1 MTDHDVHG
9 CGRAGRAISVL
20 CAFLG
25 MVCALMMVFGLFSA
39 SISRDV
45 APAIII
51 GLIGLFVGAGYF
63 GKKAG
68 VFLCERGNDLS
79 TNILVG
85 VALAFGSIATA
96 IATGTLAGAVFSGI
110 TKLLDGIAIGVI
122 VGIFIV
128 FWGAIPATV
137 LGVLYGILMTGQ
149 LRALNR

>member
-9 CGRAGRAISVL
+9 CGRAGTAIGVL

-25 MVCALMMVFGLFSA
+25 MVCAGLILFGFINGSVSGDL
-39 SISRDV
+39 
-45 APAIII
+45 APTIII

-68 VFLCERGNDLS
+68 IFLCEKGNDLS
-79 TNILVG
+79 TNILIG

-96 IATGTLAGAVFSGI
+96 ILTGTLAAAVLSGNVARPQGV
-110 TKLLDGIAIGVI
+110 LLIGVI
-122 VGIFIV
+122 VGVYTV
-128 FWGAIPATV
+128 FWGAIPATL

-149 LRALNR
+149 LRR